1 MVQFGQLTW
10 FISFT
15 GMGIVCENANFPRQ
29 WNWLSVERKKMSAE
43 GKEISGTKR
52 KRAEGARFQ
61 FFFRINSHAWFYVVS
76 ERDLIIHKAF
86 RMFHTLTFGQYLTQ
100 LAFRRI
106 LFSAYFDS
114 AEGAAHL
121 SAEGR
126 ARLARFDAILQFG
139 QGDGPSPANG
149 HHHVVSPSGTGNT
162 TVYANFSSHWEWTSQ
177 CHCWMLLFVGW
188 FCGGSG
194 WGGGLPWLLSFI
206 RVQT

>member
-1 MVQFGQLTW
+1 
-10 FISFT
+10 
-15 GMGIVCENANFPRQ
+15 
-29 WNWLSVERKKMSAE
+29 
-43 GKEISGTKR
+43 
-52 KRAEGARFQ
+52 
-61 FFFRINSHAWFYVVS
+61 
-76 ERDLIIHKAF
+76 
-86 RMFHTLTFGQYLTQ
+86 MFHTLTFGQYLTQ
-100 LAFRRI
+100 LAFPPI

-162 TVYANFSSHWEWTSQ
+162 TAYANFSSHWELTSQ
-177 CHCWMLLFVGW
+177 CHCWILLFVGL

-194 WGGGLPWLLSFI
+194 GGGVTLALEFYQSWNLNHFCRDSNPGPFNHESCALTTEIYIYIYLLINKPVRFYFKGNWILLTMGLKQWLLTSLWDFI
-206 RVQT
+206 LKVTEYYWQWA